1 MRIHPF
7 RLIRVVSSCLLFL
20 ICIALI
26 YHKYLDKIPTLSN
39 TVNDRFLNSDL
50 ADRGYIKP
58 IRIDWENY
66 SLVALENSRV
76 GPGENGMPVKLS
88 THEKKIAAK
97 TINENGFS
105 VYVST
110 KIKTDRSIKDIRH
123 PNCKGKLY
131 SNKLPTASVIIPF
144 FEEHWETLLR
154 TVASVLNR
162 APSALIKEVILVDDG
177 SSREY
182 LKDRLDS
189 HIISA
194 YPDGKV
200 RVIHLKERQGLIR
213 AKTAGAKEATGEV
226 LIFLDSHCE
235 AGINWLPPLLD
246 PIAAN
251 YRTVVCPFID
261 VIDADNFEYRAQ
273 DEGARGAFDWELYYK
288 RLPRLPEDNH
298 HPEEPFDS
306 PVMAGG
312 LFAISAKWFWEL
324 GGYDPGLVIWGGEQY
339 ELSFKIWMCGGRMI
353 DTPCSRIGHI
363 YRKYSTNFPKS
374 QLGDFVGRNYKRV
387 AEVWMDEYKEY
398 LYKRR
403 PSYRHLDPGD
413 LTEQFKIRERLKCKS
428 FKWFMTEVAFD
439 LVKKYP
445 LIEPISVAVG
455 EIRSVSDSSLC
466 LDATD
471 ASEYTPVKLRPC
483 DKDNP
488 GVSSVQKFE
497 YNYRQDIRVLNH
509 GTCLDEPGLKN
520 EKTVFLYSCHGQ
532 GGNQRWKIQPVNN
545 DKSNPIRLIH
555 GANAGCLEADTKN
568 RVVSVKPCDYG
579 SFTQRW
585 TWEKL
590 QFDLAVKS
598 LKEAGL

>member
-7 RLIRVVSSCLLFL
+7 RLIRTVSSCLLFL
-20 ICIALI
+20 LCIALI
-26 YHKYLDKIPTLSN
+26 YHKYLDKVPTLN
-39 TVNDRFLNSDL
+39 NAVNDRFLNSDL
-50 ADRGYIKP
+50 ADSRYIKP
-58 IRIDWENY
+58 LRIDWENY
-66 SLVALENSRV
+66 SLAALEKSRV
-76 GPGENGMPVKLS
+76 GPGENGMPVELS
-88 THEKKIAAK
+88 THEKIIANK

-105 VYVST
+105 VYISA

-123 PNCKGKLY
+123 PKCKGKLY
-131 SNKLPTASVIIPF
+131 SSKLPSASVIIPY

-162 APSALIKEVILVDDG
+162 APSTLIKEVILVDDG

-182 LKDRLDS
+182 LKDSLDS

-200 RVIHLKERQGLIR
+200 RVIHLKERGGLIR
-213 AKTAGAKEATGEV
+213 AKIAGAKEATGEV
-226 LIFLDSHCE
+226 LLFLDSHCE
-235 AGINWLPPLLD
+235 AGTNWLPPLLD

-251 YRTVVCPFID
+251 YKTITCPFID

-273 DEGARGAFDWELYYK
+273 DEGARGGFDWELYYK
-288 RLPRLPEDNH
+288 RFPRLPEDND
-298 HPEEPFDS
+298 HPEEPFNS

-339 ELSFKIWMCGGRMI
+339 ELSFKTWMCGGSMV

-363 YRKYSTNFPKS
+363 YRKYLTNFPKP

-403 PSYRHLDPGD
+403 PSCRRLDPGD

-439 LVKKYP
+439 LIKRYP
-445 LIEPISVAVG
+445 LIDPISVAVG
-455 EIRSVSDSSLC
+455 EIRSVADSSLC

-471 ASEYTPVKLRPC
+471 ANEYTPVKLRPC
-483 DKDNP
+483 VKDNP
-488 GVSSVQKFE
+488 GVSGVQKFE
-497 YNYRQDIRVLNH
+497 YSYRRDIRIQNH
-509 GTCLDEPGLKN
+509 GTCLDVPDLIKRA
-520 EKTVFLYSCHGQ
+520 VILYSCHGQ
-532 GGNQRWKIQPVNN
+532 GGNQQWKIRPVNN
-545 DKSNPIRLIH
+545 DKSNPIHLIQ
-555 GANAGCLEADTKN
+555 GNDAGCLEADAKN
-568 RVVSVKPCDYG
+568 RLVFVKPCHYG

-590 QFDLAVKS
+590 QFDIAEKS